1 MKANKLRLSEQFKFS
16 SPKSEPI
23 LKFVFISQWFIFLK
37 HIFLVGK
44 FIKTFKKKNPIYK
57 LFLKI

>member
-37 HIFLVGK
+37 HIFFGGE
-44 FIKTFKKKNPIYK
+44 IYK
-57 LFLKI
+57 DS